1 MSNICEIVEFKKH
14 KKIVRLFDVAKNIC
28 NLIKKRHNLKINK
41 NIDLVVPIEMSISKK
56 NGFAIINKI
65 EYLIFKEN
73 GNEWEITIKT
83 DNLSSYV
90 TQAKIKEYLMN
101 IKVDFEK

>member
-14 KKIVRLFDVAKNIC
+14 KKIVKVFDVAKNIC
-28 NLIKKRHNLKINK
+28 NLIKKRHNPKINK

-56 NGFAIINKI
+56 NGFAVINKI
-65 EYLIFKEN
+65 EYMIFKEN
-73 GNEWEITIKT
+73 GNEWEITVKS
-83 DNLSSYV
+83 DNLTSHR
-90 TQAKIKEYLMN
+90 TQKQIKEYLMD